1 MLDKF
6 NISLAGVAWI
16 IDSCLKTPTLDAVT
30 TEVAELNNRKKSPR
44 DAVYSKPEDNHET
57 RIPKIEKVKKITGLN
72 TG

>member
-16 IDSCLKTPTLDAVT
+16 IDSCLKTPTLYAVT

-44 DAVYSKPEDNHET
+44 DAVYSKPRTIMKQEF
-57 RIPKIEKVKKITGLN
+57 PK
-72 TG
+72 